1 MRIAVKRGNT
11 LYHLHGDHLGITSL
25 TTAGSAVEAR
35 RAYYAYGAERSAT
48 GDLQTD
54 RTFTGQ
60 KSDATGLLYYN
71 ARYYDP
77 TLGTFISPDSLVPGA
92 GQVINYN
99 RFLYVR
105 GNPLKYTDPSG
116 YAYDS
121 GGSDTG
127 ECSTRECWEEKWYW
141 NNRWYEAHGFGYNPE
156 TDHWDRPIPNRF
168 ADIQIWA
175 DYVGELAGDLQED
188 PSQLSWQDWTY
199 VARMGVASEI
209 YRRLPEGATSVGVMG
224 DVSIFANFLG
234 DWGLFIDKSGN
245 VAFGGSVGFGGA
257 TGINGDASAYVQYF
271 PTASSVDV
279 FHGDTVNVGVSGKF
293 IQGFGG
299 EVNVT
304 REEGKKRPTIG
315 GTIYYTLLGVGINL
329 PLPPIKFYGNGTR
342 TTFFWRINVLRYIL
356 GLPQEE

>member
-1 MRIAVKRGNT
+1 MPNPA
-11 LYHLHGDHLGITSL
+11 S
-25 TTAGSAVEAR
+25 
-35 RAYYAYGAERSAT
+35 
-48 GDLQTD
+48 
-54 RTFTGQ
+54 
-60 KSDATGLLYYN
+60 
-71 ARYYDP
+71 
-77 TLGTFISPDSLVPGA
+77 
-92 GQVINYN
+92 VIDYN
-99 RFLYVR
+99 RFLYTR
-105 GNPLKYTDPSG
+105 GNPLKYKDPSG

-121 GGSDTG
+121 GGADTG

-156 TDHWDRPIPNRF
+156 TNHWDRPIPNRF

-175 DYVGELAGDLQED
+175 DYVGDLAEDLQED

-199 VARMGVASEI
+199 VGRLAVANEI

-234 DWGLFIDKSGN
+234 DGGLFFDKSGN
-245 VAFGGSVGFGGA
+245 VALGRSVGFGGA
-257 TGINGDASAYVQYF
+257 TGINVDASAYVQYF

-304 REEGKKRPTIG
+304 REEWKKRPTIG
-315 GTIYYTLLGVGINL
+315 GTIYYTLLGGGVNL
-329 PLPPIKFYGNGTR
+329 PLPPVEFYGNWTR

>member
-1 MRIAVKRGNT
+1 MT
-11 LYHLHGDHLGITSL
+11 FL
-25 TTAGSAVEAR
+25 TTAGSVVESS
-35 RAYYAYGAERSAT
+35 RAYYYAYGSERSAT

-60 KSDATGLLYYN
+60 KSDATGLHYYN

-77 TLGTFISPDSLVPGA
+77 TLGTFISPDSMVPGA

-121 GGSDTG
+121 GGADTG

-156 TDHWDRPIPNRF
+156 TNHWDRPIPNRF

-175 DYVGELAGDLQED
+175 DYVGELAEDLQED

-199 VARMGVASEI
+199 VGTIHVAMEI
-209 YRRLPEGATSVGVMG
+209 YKRLPEGATSVGVMG
-224 DVSIFANFLG
+224 DAGIGADFLG
-234 DWGLFIDKSGN
+234 DIGAFFDKSGN
-245 VAFGGSVGFGGA
+245 VAFGASIGFGA
-257 TGINGDASAYVQYF
+257 MTGINVDAAGYLQSF
-271 PTASSVDV
+271 PWADSIDV
-279 FHGDTVNVGVSGKF
+279 FEGDTLNVGLSGKF
-293 IQGFGG
+293 LQGFGLEG
-299 EVNVT
+299 NLT
-304 REEGKKRPTIG
+304 REEGKWLPTIG
-315 GTIYYTLLGVGINL
+315 GTVYYVFAGVGFNL
-329 PLPPIKFYGNGTR
+329 PLPPVEFYGNLTHTWLTPR
-342 TTFFWRINVLRYIL
+342 FNILRFIL
-356 GLPQEE
+356 GLPQSNTR